1 MAKDDKAPI
10 IIRKKKGG
18 DAHGFHGGAWK
29 VAYADF
35 VTAMMAFFLVMWL
48 MGSDEETKASIS
60 KYFNDPTGMEAGA
73 STSKMMNGRN
83 PGGNLTSDEDVRAQ
97 NDMTAEDKPAPPSPV
112 HLDEH
117 KILASM
123 LDLVF
128 EGSAF
133 SVDTDELKVKFNVP
147 GAVLFQPGSTNISLQ
162 GRRYLAKLASMIK
175 DYSGTVS
182 IAGHADDPDR
192 EGGNLSN
199 EQLWQLSFN
208 RALAV
213 RNYLV
218 NSEKVKSNVLLPA
231 AKGNSEKITRA
242 PANIK
247 LEQGESIQRRVE
259 FIFRHERK

>member
-18 DAHGFHGGAWK
+18 GHHSFHGGAWK

-60 KYFNDPTGMEAGA
+60 KYFNDPSGMEAGA
-73 STSKMMNGRN
+73 STSKMINGRN

-97 NDMTAEDKPAPPSPV
+97 NDITSEEKPAPPSPV

-117 KILASM
+117 KILTSM

-133 SVDTDELKVKFNVP
+133 SVDSDDQKVKFNVP
-147 GAVLFQPGSTNISLQ
+147 GAVIFESGSTNISLQ
-162 GRRYLAKLASMIK
+162 GRRYLAKLASVIK

-182 IAGHADDPDR
+182 IAGHADDADK
-192 EGGNLSN
+192 EGGLNS
-199 EQLWQLSFN
+199 EQLWLLSFN

-218 NSEKVKSNVLLPA
+218 NSEKVKSEVLLPA
-231 AKGNSEKITRA
+231 AKGNSEKIKRA

-247 LEQGESIQRRVE
+247 LEEGDSIQRRVE

>member
-18 DAHGFHGGAWK
+18 GAHGFHGGAWK

-60 KYFNDPTGMEAGA
+60 KYFNDPTGLEAGA

-83 PGGNLTSDEDVRAQ
+83 PGGNLTSDEDVRSQ
-97 NDMTAEDKPAPPSPV
+97 NDITAEEKPAPPSPV

-117 KILASM
+117 KVLASM

-133 SVDTDELKVKFNVP
+133 SIDTDEQKVKFNVP
-147 GAVLFQPGSTNISLQ
+147 GGILFQAGSTNISLQ
-162 GRRYLAKLASMIK
+162 GRRYLAKLASVVK
-175 DYSGTVS
+175 DYPGTVS
-182 IAGHADDPDR
+182 VIGHTGDNQS
-192 EGGNLSN
+192 EGGLRDDD
-199 EQLWQLSFN
+199 LWQLSFN
-208 RALAV
+208 RALSV

-218 NSEKVKSNVLLPA
+218 NSEKVKSSILLPSG
-231 AKGNSEKITRA
+231 KGNSEKLSRV
-242 PANIK
+242 PANVK
-247 LEQGESIQRRVE
+247 VETGESIERRVE